1 MSVPSIVTMKF
12 DQLRN
17 DQKEVYFAFLRKDIL
32 YQDTYYMFKG
42 TETMFN
48 NSIEKLRAEV
58 SAIQSVSRAYED
70 ELLDTPM
77 DTWTSLDDTEHI
89 QSHSHIQS
97 HWTCYAFDTA
107 EEYEVYY
114 NLIRETGSKNAN
126 FKHCEIINISHYRGV
141 MGGFPPLS

>member
-58 SAIQSVSRAYED
+58 AAIQIGSRAYED

-77 DTWTSLDDTEHI
+77 DTWTSQDNETV
-89 QSHSHIQS
+89 QS
-97 HWTCYAFDTA
+97 HWICYDFDTA
-107 EEYEVYY
+107 EEYEACYEWVCE
-114 NLIRETGSKNAN
+114 NGVKNAS
-126 FKHCEIINISHYRGV
+126 FRCCEIINI
-141 MGGFPPLS
+141 